1 MPEEHP
7 ITPPPQLVHQWHKE
21 ACKDPYHGGTF
32 FESKTLKHISTQAAR
47 WGSDQQLEL
56 DAKWLDHNALNEAHL
71 KVVPMGEVLKEAMR
85 PKPPSLKEQ
94 ALARVA
100 RIPGE
105 GADAAYLRHWVDNES
120 QRLVDLLHEVFKSLP
135 S

>member
-1 MPEEHP
+1 MTQEHP
-7 ITPPPQLVHQWHKE
+7 ITPPPELVQQWLGNHF
-21 ACKDPYHGGTF
+21 GTTVSG
-32 FESKTLKHISTQAAR
+32 EVSDVELAIATQAAR
-47 WGSDQQLEL
+47 WGADQQLEL

-71 KVVPMGEVLKEAMR
+71 KIVPMGDALKEAMR
-85 PKPPSLKEQ
+85 PKPPSLKETL
-94 ALARVA
+94 LARVA

-105 GADAAYLRHWVDNES
+105 DADAAYLRHWVDNES